1 MTQSYSA
8 SSPGAPSTGSEI
20 QPAPDREDAAARH
33 LQAWKRLAPLGL
45 LGVGFGA
52 SLLGH
57 ATLKKSTSDRT
68 WPWVVTG
75 TLSLVVLNAGLSM
88 FGDSVKHRTLYE
100 IHRREHEAS

>member
-1 MTQSYSA
+1 MG
-8 SSPGAPSTGSEI
+8 SSPSS
-20 QPAPDREDAAARH
+20 PDARFKRLERHPLPDDAGTAARH
-33 LQAWKRLAPLGL
+33 LQTWKRLAPLGL

-57 ATLKKSTSDRT
+57 ATLKKATSDRT

-100 IHRREHEAS
+100 IHRSESEAS

>member
-1 MTQSYSA
+1 MTHSPRSYPSA
-8 SSPGAPSTGSEI
+8 RSDGSEHPPVSTG
-20 QPAPDREDAAARH
+20 ADAARH
-33 LQAWKRLAPLGL
+33 LQTWKRLAPLGL

-57 ATLKKSTSDRT
+57 ATLKKATSDRV

-100 IHRREHEAS
+100 IHRSEHEG

>member
-1 MTQSYSA
+1 M
-8 SSPGAPSTGSEI
+8 APSPPST
-20 QPAPDREDAAARH
+20 PDAHSKGFERHPVPDDADTAARH
-33 LQAWKRLAPLGL
+33 LQTWKRLAPLGL

-57 ATLKKSTSDRT
+57 ATLKKATSDRT

-100 IHRREHEAS
+100 IRRSEQKAS